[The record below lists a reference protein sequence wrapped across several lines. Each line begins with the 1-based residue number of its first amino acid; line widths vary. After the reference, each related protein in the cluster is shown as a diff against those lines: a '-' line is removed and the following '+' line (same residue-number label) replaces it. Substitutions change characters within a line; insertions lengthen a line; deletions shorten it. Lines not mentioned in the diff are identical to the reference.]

1 MQFIDRTKVIVKAG
15 DGGHGK
21 SAFRREK
28 FVPKGGPAGG
38 DGGRGG
44 DVIFIVAQNM
54 NTLLDFRYHR
64 KFAAENGEN
73 GDIKNQY
80 GANAPACFV
89 KVPPGTIVKD
99 EATGEVLSVSRPWW
113 PKEGAGAAAMRNLP
127 ILPTALRLLPSSA
140 SRVRASALSW
150 N

>member
-1 MQFIDRTKVIVKAG
+1 MQFIDKTKVIVKAG

-44 DVIFIVAQNM
+44 DIIFRVDPNM

-64 KFAAENGEN
+64 KFKADNGEN

-80 GANAPACFV
+80 GANAAP
-89 KVPPGTIVKD
+89 
-99 EATGEVLSVSRPWW
+99 
-113 PKEGAGAAAMRNLP
+113 
-127 ILPTALRLLPSSA
+127 
-140 SRVRASALSW
+140 
-150 N
+150 